1 MDNKRGGAGAIV
13 ILVLILMLASA
24 VGGAYGYRVLDGKL
38 AVKDAQKAVA
48 DVDISD
54 YDTPEQ
60 TIIQGYIDDAG
71 KDLAKA
77 KTRKQVYEI
86 LGDFISDVDK
96 VQTKKEKEL
105 EEALKAAEEAK
116 KQNLPIL
123 SEHAEKLKYGM
134 IGFFV
139 SVTNDGEDLEAL
151 NNELKNYKGSEPDSS
166 TTGATTTAE

>member
-1 MDNKRGGAGAIV
+1 MSIVFGVLCIVLGVISPILLGIWGFALTGLFAVLAGIFAVRAKKNGG
-13 ILVLILMLASA
+13 SA
-24 VGGAYGYRVLDGKL
+24 VGGIITAIIGIVFGL
-38 AVKDAQKAVA
+38 AGMVIMVSMSS
-48 DVDISD
+48 VVS
-54 YDTPEQ
+54 
-60 TIIQGYIDDAG
+60 
-71 KDLAKA
+71 
-77 KTRKQVYEI
+77 
-86 LGDFISDVDK
+86 
-96 VQTKKEKEL
+96 
-105 EEALKAAEEAK
+105 EEAK